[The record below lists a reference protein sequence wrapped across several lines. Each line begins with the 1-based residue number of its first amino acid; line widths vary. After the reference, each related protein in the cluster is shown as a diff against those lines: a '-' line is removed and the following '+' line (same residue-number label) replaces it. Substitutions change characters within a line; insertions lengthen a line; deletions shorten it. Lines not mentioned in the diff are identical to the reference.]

1 MLTRSQTNN
10 SNNNAKVANVS
21 KIAKVANVANVA
33 NVAKVAK
40 VAKVA
45 NNTSVRMVTR
55 SQTNK
60 VSQVNY
66 YESESDCEIHGPTV
80 QSRRIVMEI
89 DEIPRIVTR
98 SVAKAQMESSDIDF
112 DGASKIWRKTHPKR
126 CR

>member
-10 SNNNAKVANVS
+10 SNSNVNDIANANV
-21 KIAKVANVANVA
+21 
-33 NVAKVAK
+33 KVAK
-40 VAKVA
+40 SKVSNVKVSNA

-60 VSQVNY
+60 VPQVNY
-66 YESESDCEIHGPTV
+66 CESESDCEIHGPTV

-89 DEIPRIVTR
+89 DEMPRIATR
-98 SVAKAQMESSDIDF
+98 SVVKAQMEKCVDIDF
-112 DGASKIWRKTHPKR
+112 DGASNIWRKTHPNR

>member
-10 SNNNAKVANVS
+10 SNSNVNDIANANV
-21 KIAKVANVANVA
+21 
-33 NVAKVAK
+33 KVAK
-40 VAKVA
+40 SKVSNVKVSNA

-60 VSQVNY
+60 VPQVNY
-66 YESESDCEIHGPTV
+66 CESESDSECEIHGPTV

-89 DEIPRIVTR
+89 DEMPRIATR
-98 SVAKAQMESSDIDF
+98 SVVKAQMEKCVDIDF
-112 DGASKIWRKTHPKR
+112 DGASNIWRKTHPNR

>member
-10 SNNNAKVANVS
+10 SNNNAKVA
-21 KIAKVANVANVA
+21 KIANVAN
-33 NVAKVAK
+33 

-60 VSQVNY
+60 EPQVNY
-66 YESESDCEIHGPTV
+66 CESESDCEIHGPTV

-89 DEIPRIVTR
+89 DEMPRIMTR
-98 SVAKAQMESSDIDF
+98 SVAKAQMEKCVDIDF
-112 DGASKIWRKTHPKR
+112 DGASKIWRKTHPNR

>member
-10 SNNNAKVANVS
+10 SNSNVNDIANANV
-21 KIAKVANVANVA
+21 
-33 NVAKVAK
+33 KVAK
-40 VAKVA
+40 SKVSNVKVSNA

-60 VSQVNY
+60 VPQVNY
-66 YESESDCEIHGPTV
+66 CESESESDCEIHGPTV

-89 DEIPRIVTR
+89 DEMPRIATR
-98 SVAKAQMESSDIDF
+98 SVVKAQMEKCVDIDF
-112 DGASKIWRKTHPKR
+112 DGASNIWRKTHPNR

>member
-10 SNNNAKVANVS
+10 SNNNAKVA
-21 KIAKVANVANVA
+21 KVANVSK
-33 NVAKVAK
+33 VAKVAK
-40 VAKVA
+40 VANVSKVAKVANVA

-60 VSQVNY
+60 VSQVN
-66 YESESDCEIHGPTV
+66 ESDCEIHGPTV

-89 DEIPRIVTR
+89 DEMPRIVTR

-112 DGASKIWRKTHPKR
+112 DGASKIWRKTHPNR
-126 CR
+126 YR

>member
-10 SNNNAKVANVS
+10 SNANIT
-21 KIAKVANVANVA
+21 K
-33 NVAKVAK
+33 VAKVAK
-40 VAKVA
+40 VANVTKVTKVANVA

-66 YESESDCEIHGPTV
+66 CESESDCEIHGPTV

-89 DEIPRIVTR
+89 DEMPRIMTR
-98 SVAKAQMESSDIDF
+98 SVAKAQMQSSDIDF